1 MVGRGSVDNDKRVHG
16 VSKRVIETHGNSEQG
31 LLRQG
36 SSVENSFFDDIKQEA
51 ALEPRAVWVLW
62 LLCFMV
68 ILLIIG
74 VMLSPYDTV
83 PVSNEG
89 WVT

>member
-1 MVGRGSVDNDKRVHG
+1 MIGIHAN
-16 VSKRVIETHGNSEQG
+16 TEQG
-31 LLRQG
+31 LIKQG
-36 SSVENSFFDDIKQEA
+36 SSVKPGFLEEVKQGARAFFELVKEEA

-83 PVSNEG
+83 AVSNEG
-89 WVT
+89 WVLSS